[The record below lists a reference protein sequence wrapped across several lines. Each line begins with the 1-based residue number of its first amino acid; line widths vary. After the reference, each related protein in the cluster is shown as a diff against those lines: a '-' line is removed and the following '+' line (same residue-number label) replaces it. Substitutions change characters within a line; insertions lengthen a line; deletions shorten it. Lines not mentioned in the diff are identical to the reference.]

1 MAFVVPTKRG
11 TFEIRESR
19 STPDGPRSRTLATFA
34 ELTDE
39 VIKKAQRRAN
49 GSAPSAETLRE
60 AAIRAGAPV
69 AGPPVDE
76 AARETLRLMSRGER
90 VEPMLKRLLLD
101 ALEREDRSDRPADP
115 DALVSDAAR
124 SATEWIGASPAERG
138 EVLRDLLEFADAVP
152 IRLRP
157 KEIGFPRLRSA

>member
-1 MAFVVPTKRG
+1 MAFVVPKKRG
-11 TFEIRESR
+11 AFEVRESR
-19 STPDGPRSRTLATFA
+19 NTPEGPRSRTLATFT

-39 VIKKAQRRAN
+39 VIEKARDRA
-49 GSAPSAETLRE
+49 SQPFDREKLRE

-69 AGPPVDE
+69 AGLPVDE
-76 AARETLRLMSRGER
+76 AARETLRLLARGDK